1 MLKKIKF
8 LSILITSLIFLLS
21 CSNEP
26 AELTKIKFMAGYK
39 PQANLPFVA
48 AYVAKEKGYFL
59 EEGLDVE
66 ILHSTGSHLKLLL
79 AGEVDITTAAAAS
92 VIKRRSNPG
101 VPISSI
107 MLFGQKGQ
115 QAFISLKDS
124 NVKTISDWEGSIFG
138 YKISLPPEYLAMLNT
153 NNLDRTKIQEVK
165 VGFDPRILTEG
176 KVDILSVFKSNEPNL
191 IKKLGYDLNIWDP
204 GEYGVPSLGLTY
216 ITLDD
221 TITKRSDILERFNIA
236 ILKSIDFILNNSD
249 EAIEIVMLYA
259 PKSDKEHQ
267 IFMLDKEI
275 EQSTSPAVDL
285 NGFGWSEKEKWQSL
299 HDFLLEYRSIDK
311 AIDINLVYTNQFLGK
326 SIESDKKTILD
337 RIGLGKN

>member
-1 MLKKIKF
+1 M
-8 LSILITSLIFLLS
+8 
-21 CSNEP
+21 
-26 AELTKIKFMAGYK
+26 
-39 PQANLPFVA
+39 
-48 AYVAKEKGYFL
+48 
-59 EEGLDVE
+59 
-66 ILHSTGSHLKLLL
+66 
-79 AGEVDITTAAAAS
+79 
-92 VIKRRSNPG
+92 
-101 VPISSI
+101 
-107 MLFGQKGQ
+107 
-115 QAFISLKDS
+115 
-124 NVKTISDWEGSIFG
+124 
-138 YKISLPPEYLAMLNT
+138 
-153 NNLDRTKIQEVK
+153 
-165 VGFDPRILTEG
+165 
-176 KVDILSVFKSNEPNL
+176 
-191 IKKLGYDLNIWDP
+191 
-204 GEYGVPSLGLTY
+204 
-216 ITLDD
+216 DD

-236 ILKSIDFILNNSD
+236 ILKSIDFILNNRD

>member
-1 MLKKIKF
+1 MVKNLKF
-8 LSILITSLIFLLS
+8 LSLLITLLIILAS
-21 CSNEP
+21 CSNPSPEV
-26 AELTKIKFMAGYK
+26 TKIKFMAGYK

-115 QAFISLKDS
+115 QAFITLKDS
-124 NVKTISDWEGSIFG
+124 NIKKISDWEGSIFG

-153 NNLDRTKIQEVK
+153 NNLDRTKIQEVQ
-165 VGFDPRILTEG
+165 VGFDPRILTER
-176 KVDILSVFKSNEPNL
+176 KVHILSVFKSNEPNL
-191 IKKLGYDLNIWDP
+191 IKKLGYDVNIWDP
-204 GEYGVPSLGLTY
+204 DDYGVPTLGLTY
-216 ITLDD
+216 ITLDE
-221 TITKRSDILERFNIA
+221 TIVQRSDILESFNIA
-236 ILKSIDFILNNSD
+236 ILRSIDFILNNRD

-267 IFMLDKEI
+267 RFMLEREI
-275 EQSTSPAVDL
+275 EQSTSQVVEL

-299 HDFLLEYRSIDK
+299 HDFLLEYKSIDNPV
-311 AIDINLVYTNQFLGK
+311 DINLVYTNQFLGK
-326 SIESDKKTILD
+326 FIESDKKTILD
-337 RIGLGKN
+337 RMRLGKN

>member
-1 MLKKIKF
+1 M
-8 LSILITSLIFLLS
+8 
-21 CSNEP
+21 
-26 AELTKIKFMAGYK
+26 
-39 PQANLPFVA
+39 
-48 AYVAKEKGYFL
+48 
-59 EEGLDVE
+59 
-66 ILHSTGSHLKLLL
+66 
-79 AGEVDITTAAAAS
+79 
-92 VIKRRSNPG
+92 
-101 VPISSI
+101 
-107 MLFGQKGQ
+107 
-115 QAFISLKDS
+115 
-124 NVKTISDWEGSIFG
+124 
-138 YKISLPPEYLAMLNT
+138 
-153 NNLDRTKIQEVK
+153 
-165 VGFDPRILTEG
+165 
-176 KVDILSVFKSNEPNL
+176 SVFKSNEPNL

-236 ILKSIDFILNNSD
+236 ILKSIDFILNNRD

>member
-66 ILHSTGSHLKLLL
+66 ILHSTGSHLKLLSPTSQPEP
-79 AGEVDITTAAAAS
+79 G
-92 VIKRRSNPG
+92 SNPG

-236 ILKSIDFILNNSD
+236 ILKSIDFILNNRD

-275 EQSTSPAVDL
+275 EQSTSPAVEL